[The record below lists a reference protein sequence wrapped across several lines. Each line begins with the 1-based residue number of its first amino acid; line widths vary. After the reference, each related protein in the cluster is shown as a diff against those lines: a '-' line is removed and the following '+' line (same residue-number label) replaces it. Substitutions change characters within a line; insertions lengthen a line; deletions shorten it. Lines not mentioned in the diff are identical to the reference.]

1 MALMRVILILAA
13 LELTNATTPINKVV
27 QLLSDLQVK
36 IISEGVAAKAEYE
49 KHSDWCKDLKLKQER
64 MR

>member
-27 QLLSDLQVK
+27 QLLSDLQSK
-36 IISEGVAAKAEYE
+36 IISEGVAVKAEYGT
-49 KHSDWCKDLKLKQER
+49 HSDWCKDLKLKQER

>member
-27 QLLSDLQVK
+27 QLLSDLQSK
-36 IISEGVAAKAEYE
+36 IISEGVAAKAEYG